1 MAPLAV
7 VVAEGSAYTV
17 TVTGDDTADPPEAAV
32 TVTVYVPD
40 EPVVMDCVVA
50 PVFHRYAVPLF
61 ADSVTELPWQ
71 NDVDPEGVIVATGV
85 VEFTETFTGADVL
98 EQPLALVTL
107 TVYDP
112 AVLTEIEDVVCPP
125 GVHR

>member
-1 MAPLAV
+1 MA
-7 VVAEGSAYTV
+7 E
-17 TVTGDDTADPPEAAV
+17 
-32 TVTVYVPD
+32 
-40 EPVVMDCVVA
+40 
-50 PVFHRYAVPLF
+50 
-61 ADSVTELPWQ
+61 SVTELPWQ

-112 AVLTEIEDVVCPP
+112 AVLTVIDEVVCPP
-125 GVHR
+125 GAHR